1 MTRMR
6 RRAHPRRYGGPVID
20 HALPAATPP
29 TRVADAGAPERGAR
43 VTISDVAAAAGVSV
57 STVSKVINARYG
69 VSAKTAEHVS
79 RVVSE
84 LGFETSLV
92 ASSLRGGRTNVIG
105 VLVAEFEPFALSLLQ
120 GISAELRGASY
131 DLLAY
136 AGRLTPSEQTGWER
150 RSLSRLGG
158 TLIDGAIIVTPT
170 VESPN
175 GAVPVVAIDRHTGRS
190 PQRSISGDNR
200 HGALQAT
207 RHLIEL
213 GHRRIAHIRGRIDLE
228 SALLREE
235 GYRAAL
241 DEAGLAPEDALIVD
255 GGYRPETTTAAIT
268 ALLDLA
274 HPPTAVFAANDLSA
288 LRALEVAHE
297 RGLRVPDD
305 LSIVGFDDIPAATTS
320 QPGLTTVHQPLLE
333 MGRLAARRLIDE
345 LEGRAQPAPEAQ
357 DQLPTTLV
365 VRGSTA
371 PPRI

>member
-1 MTRMR
+1 MIEHAVPAAPPAR
-6 RRAHPRRYGGPVID
+6 
-20 HALPAATPP
+20 ALPASSAE
-29 TRVADAGAPERGAR
+29 DGAPDRAGR
-43 VTISDVAAAAGVSV
+43 VTINDVAAAAGVSV

-79 RVVSE
+79 RVVRE

-92 ASSLRGGRTNVIG
+92 ASSLRGGRTNVVG

-120 GISAELRGASY
+120 GISAELRGADY
-131 DLLAY
+131 DVLAY

-175 GAVPVVAIDRHTGRS
+175 SAVPVVAIDRHTGRS
-190 PQRSISGDNR
+190 PQRSISADNR
-200 HGALQAT
+200 DGALQAV
-207 RHLIEL
+207 RHLVEL
-213 GHRRIAHIRGRIDLE
+213 GHRRIAHIRGRVDLE
-228 SALLREE
+228 SALLRED

-241 DEAGLAPEDALIVD
+241 TEAGIPVDDTLIVD
-255 GGYRPETTTAAIT
+255 GGYRPETTTDAIA
-268 ALLDLA
+268 ALLDLE

-288 LRALEVAHE
+288 LRALEVARE
-297 RGLRVPDD
+297 RGVLVPRD
-305 LSIVGFDDIPAATTS
+305 LSIIGFDDIPEATTAD
-320 QPGLTTVHQPLLE
+320 PGLTTMHQPLLE

-345 LEGRAQPAPEAQ
+345 LEGRAQPAPEEQ

-371 PPRI
+371 PPSA